1 MLVRQI
7 QKCSYCVFVLLLSFK
22 KPIKPFEQ
30 SIYKH
35 LRSGSL
41 HKHRIVEVARHL
53 WRSSGVPPAEAGP
66 PRTGCNKST
75 CNNYNNFKHFHI
87 DYKPFWVKIV
97 SLTVLHCLASDQ
109 EIVEDLLQ
117 ILLYPLLN

>member
-1 MLVRQI
+1 M
-7 QKCSYCVFVLLLSFK
+7 SFK

-30 SIYKH
+30 STYKH

-66 PRTGCNKST
+66 LEQVATSLLATIPTILTLK
-75 CNNYNNFKHFHI
+75 YFHI
-87 DYKPFWVKIV
+87 NYKPFWVKIV